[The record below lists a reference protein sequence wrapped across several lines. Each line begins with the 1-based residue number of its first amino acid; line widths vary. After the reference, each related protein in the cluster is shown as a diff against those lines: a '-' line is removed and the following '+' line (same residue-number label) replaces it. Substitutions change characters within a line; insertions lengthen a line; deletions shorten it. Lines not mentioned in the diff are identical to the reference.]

1 MAKKKIGKKKK
12 ASSKQQQKKER
23 QDGDHSSHTSTS
35 PSPDGGAPRLE
46 VEVTPL
52 DHLLSMR
59 RPHQIAAELANS
71 LFSLRSRLAKLELER
86 LNYESG
92 TAGANAMV
100 RIAQERQEKQD
111 KLEMEIIKTEK
122 MTRRLLLMSKVVDRV
137 VSLRETVFA
146 EVREKMEAEVET
158 LRDQIAVNE
167 ARIRERYVGRV
178 NLLHRYWLWRTLQEL
193 GDVNVGTTFEGE
205 LARGPRYR
213 TVGLQ
218 NNILSDTLEQ
228 QLTWLRRFGE
238 KEAVF
243 RGHVQRLD
251 TFVERLT
258 DVSEVLEDTLT
269 CAVCGLL
276 FEDPVLFWPCGH
288 TFCLV
293 CFDSLCIA
301 PSLFR
306 CPTCGSMGSEGYV
319 HNLLIAESVAKWV
332 FKDAGYSD
340 VHGALSLIRL
350 HLSKFR
356 KDVIMVRLTDLRQ
369 RLAEARE
376 RETSPEKASEMSI
389 TYRLY

>member
-1 MAKKKIGKKKK
+1 MAKKKSGKKKK
-12 ASSKQQQKKER
+12 SSPKPEKER
-23 QDGDHSSHTSTS
+23 KDGEQSAGTS
-35 PSPDGGAPRLE
+35 PSPNQDEETNQLE
-46 VEVTPL
+46 VTVAPL

-59 RPHQIAAELANS
+59 RPQQIASELANS
-71 LFSLRSRLAKLELER
+71 LVSLRSRLAKLELER

-92 TAGANAMV
+92 AANGHIMA
-100 RIAQERQEKQD
+100 RIAQERQDKQE
-111 KLEMEIIKTEK
+111 KLEIEILKTEK

-137 VSLRETVFA
+137 VTLRETIFA
-146 EVREKMEAEVET
+146 ETRAAMEAEIER
-158 LRDQIAVNE
+158 LREQVAENE
-167 ARIRERYVGRV
+167 ARIRDRYVGRV

-193 GDVNVGTTFEGE
+193 GDVNVGTTFEAE

-213 TVGLQ
+213 TIGLQ

-228 QLTWLRRFGE
+228 QLLWLRRFGE
-238 KEAVF
+238 REEAF

-269 CAVCGLL
+269 CGVCGLL

-340 VHGALSLIRL
+340 IHGALSLIRL

-356 KDVIMVRLTDLRQ
+356 KDVIMVRLADLRE
-369 RLAEARE
+369 RLKEAQE
-376 RETSPEKASEMSI
+376 RETSPEKLSEMSI